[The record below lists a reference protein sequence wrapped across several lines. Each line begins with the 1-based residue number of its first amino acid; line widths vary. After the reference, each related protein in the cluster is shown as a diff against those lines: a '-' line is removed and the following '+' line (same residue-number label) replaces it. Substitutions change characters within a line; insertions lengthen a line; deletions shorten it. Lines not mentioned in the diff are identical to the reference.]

1 MLMKKINLSNRAINL
16 LKSDNRQRFKGYV
29 LGEWES
35 DFKSYFAIGA
45 CFALCMEHWA
55 KYWITNANQ
64 FIANMEKDFNENET
78 TEEELANAVLA
89 IQEALN
95 NFEVL
100 QLPQPL
106 EAEKEVIVELSEKYN
121 LKCKFDAFYWD
132 YILDHK
138 TVSSFTKPEETEEK
152 YGQQMKLYQYAWWK
166 TTGEK
171 LPAYIQEIKKA
182 RPSIPAELKKEDLLA
197 LVPAEKHEEL
207 TTVVALKDYLR
218 IHPLPERCGQRIEFA
233 WRDELIAECEDLL
246 HRAMK
251 KADYL
256 QTLTLE
262 DVL

>member
-1 MLMKKINLSNRAINL
+1 MKKINLSNRSINL

-29 LGEWES
+29 LWEWES

-45 CFALCMEHWA
+45 CFASCMESRA
-55 KYWITNANQ
+55 KSWD
-64 FIANMEKDFNENET
+64 FRSDLFLANMEKDFKENDAS
-78 TEEELANAVLA
+78 EEELANAVLA
-89 IQEALN
+89 VTEAIN
-95 NFEVL
+95 NFKVL
-100 QLPQPL
+100 DLPKPL
-106 EAEKEVIVELSEKYN
+106 EAEKEVIIELTESYN
-121 LKCKFDAFYWD
+121 LKCKFDAFYGD
-132 YILDHK
+132 SILDHK
-138 TVSSFTKPEETEEK
+138 TVSVFTKDEEAEEK
-152 YGQQMKLYQYAWWK
+152 YWQQMKLYQYARYK

-182 RPSIPAELKKEDLLA
+182 RPSIPADLKKEDLLA
-197 LVPAEKHEEL
+197 LVPADKHAEL

-218 IHPLPERCGQRIEFA
+218 MHPLPEWCGQRIEFA

>member
-16 LKSDNRQRFKGYV
+16 LKADNQQWYKGYV
-29 LGEWES
+29 LGQWDSE
-35 DFKSYFAIGA
+35 FKSYFAIGE
-45 CFALCMEHWA
+45 CFALCMEYWGKFGSFESERFLEEMA
-55 KYWITNANQ
+55 KKFQDNDAP
-64 FIANMEKDFNENET
+64 
-78 TEEELANAVLA
+78 EEDLANATLA
-89 IQEALN
+89 VTEALN
-95 NFEVL
+95 NFSVL
-100 QLPQPL
+100 NLPRPA
-106 EAEKEVIVELSEKYN
+106 EAEKEVIVELNEKYN
-121 LKCKFDAFYWD
+121 LKVRFDAFYGD

-138 TVSSFTKPEETEEK
+138 TVSVFTKPEETEEK
-152 YGQQMKLYQYAWWK
+152 YWQQMKLYQYARYK

-171 LPAYIQEIKKA
+171 LPAFIQEIKKA

-218 IHPLPERCGQRIEFA
+218 MHPLPEWCGQRIEFA